1 MTFRSKIKSTT
12 ASMCA
17 LTLCLSTVAPVSATT
32 RGGSAKQSLAVVR
45 GTSGFAPS
53 LSEAELL
60 PIFTAIEEIPDEVL
74 AAGNTSTHRWLED
87 KLQGDSRPPEMTTYG
102 VAGCVSA
109 IGIALVTSLP
119 AFKVARIRKALKQ
132 AGGATTFVKT
142 FKRVYDEQRSRGVDF
157 ANAVQEGVNAG
168 AHMAAPEAKQAL
180 LDLFNLGNLYS
191 ACFE

>member
-1 MTFRSKIKSTT
+1 MEDR
-12 ASMCA
+12 
-17 LTLCLSTVAPVSATT
+17 PNN
-32 RGGSAKQSLAVVR
+32 QSLAVVR